1 MPKTAPKP
9 SAPAR
14 STQYVDDLTYR
25 SLVKVSTGFEI
36 IGLTIAIIIHISLP
50 TAQLAS
56 AYSTPAVV
64 ILAIGLGFNAF
75 VWKGWH
81 NKRPQIALQ
90 LALLPPILAVQLA
103 ATATGGVNSSWYS
116 IWLIAVA
123 SSGVA
128 GTLGVYV
135 AAVMTGLFWA
145 YNFIY
150 QSNSANAFDNLFK
163 LFATIIGLLAAYFVG
178 RGVNRIIKTMR
189 VAESLT
195 RQLDGAEMRT
205 QLMMGSIADAVVA
218 VDTDRK
224 IIIFNEAAQNITG
237 WDQKSALGVDYNLI
251 FKLKDLNDAELKDET
266 DPFFHVLISGKAQIT
281 DQYYMLNKNNQ
292 KISFSISIAPST
304 DSKNQ
309 VSGAIA
315 IFHDISEQKAV
326 ARERNEFISTAS
338 HEMRTPVA
346 AIEGYLS
353 MAMNP
358 SLATVD
364 ERAKTFIS
372 KAHDA
377 SLHLGKLFRDLLSVT
392 KIEDNR
398 MIINRRRFN
407 ITELMNQVVG
417 EMELVAKARKIHIL
431 THFGSSGMGRQ
442 LVVAPSYEVSADP
455 DRVREVISNLLDNAI
470 KYSNQNTTIDVT
482 LKADKKFATIS
493 IADMGIGISA
503 EDQKHL
509 FQKFYRVNNSMTR
522 EVGGTGLG
530 LYIARNLIEQFG
542 GKIKVE
548 SAESKGSTFS
558 FTLPL
563 DTNAQ

>member
-1 MPKTAPKP
+1 MPKKVPKSTTP
-9 SAPAR
+9 VR

-25 SLVKVSTGFEI
+25 SLVKISTGFEI
-36 IGLTIAIIIHISLP
+36 IGLAIAAILQIFLP
-50 TAQLAS
+50 TAQLPAE
-56 AYSTPAVV
+56 YSIPAVV
-64 ILAIGLGFNAF
+64 ILATGLAFNAF

-90 LALLPPILAVQLA
+90 LAMLPPILAIQLA
-103 ATATGGVNSSWYS
+103 ATATGGVNSNWYS
-116 IWLIAVA
+116 LWLIAVA

-135 AAVMTGLFWA
+135 AAILTAVFWT
-145 YNFIY
+145 YNWLY
-150 QSNSANAFDNLFK
+150 QATTSNAFDNLFK
-163 LFATIIGLLAAYFVG
+163 LFATLIGLLAAYFVG
-178 RGVNRIIKTMR
+178 RGVNRMIKTMR

-224 IIIFNEAAQNITG
+224 IIIFNDAAQNITG
-237 WDQKSALGVDYNLI
+237 WDQKSALGVDYNLV

-266 DPFFHVLISGKAQIT
+266 DPFLQVLTSGKAQIT

-304 DSKNQ
+304 DSKSQ

-358 SLATVD
+358 TLATID
-364 ERAKTFIS
+364 ERAKTFIG

-407 ITELMNQVVG
+407 VTELMNQVVG
-417 EMELVAKARKIHIL
+417 EMELVAKARKIRIL
-431 THFGSSGMGRQ
+431 THFGGGGLGRQ
-442 LVVAPSYEVSADP
+442 LVVAPSYEVNADP
-455 DRVREVISNLLDNAI
+455 DRVREVISNLIDNAI
-470 KYSNQNTTIDVT
+470 KYSNENTTIDVSI
-482 LKADKKFATIS
+482 KADKKFVTFS
-493 IADMGIGISA
+493 VSDMGIGISN

-542 GKIKVE
+542 GKIWVE
-548 SAESKGSTFS
+548 SAEGKGSVFY
-558 FTLPL
+558 FTLPI
-563 DTNAQ
+563 DSTA

>member
-1 MPKTAPKP
+1 MPKKTKTLPP
-9 SAPAR
+9 DRP
-14 STQYVDDLTYR
+14 YVDEQTYR
-25 SLVKVSTGFEI
+25 SLVRASTLFEI
-36 IGLTIAIIIHISLP
+36 AGLVIATTTWLFLP
-50 TAQLAS
+50 SAQLAPQ
-56 AYSTPAVV
+56 YSIPAVV
-64 ILAIGLGFNAF
+64 LLALGLGFNLFA
-75 VWKGWH
+75 WKRWH

-90 LALLPPILAVQLA
+90 LAVLPLIIAIQIA
-103 ATATGGVNSSWYS
+103 AAASGGVNSHWYYL
-116 IWLIAVA
+116 WLIAIVC
-123 SSGVA
+123 SGIA
-128 GTLGVYV
+128 GTM
-135 AAVMTGLFWA
+135 AVFVSAILTIVFWGYSLLF
-145 YNFIY
+145 
-150 QSNSANAFDNLFK
+150 QLSSSDSPDNVFK
-163 LFATIIGLLAAYFVG
+163 LFATIIGLMAAYLIG
-178 RGVNRIIKTMR
+178 RGMNRMIKTMR
-189 VAESLT
+189 VAENLT

-205 QLMMGSIADAVVA
+205 QLMMSSIADAVVA

-224 IIIFNEAAQNITG
+224 IIIFNDAAQSVTG
-237 WDQKSALGVDYNLI
+237 WDQKSALGVEYNLV
-251 FKLKDLNDAELKDET
+251 FKLKDLNDAELTDET
-266 DPFFHVLISGKAQIT
+266 DLFLRVLTAGTPLVT

-304 DSKNQ
+304 DSKGQ

-353 MAMNP
+353 MAMNS

-364 ERAKTFIS
+364 ERAKTFIG
-372 KAHDA
+372 KAHNA

-470 KYSNQNTTIDVT
+470 KYSNQNTSIDVT

-563 DTNAQ
+563 DTNVQ